1 MTSGTLRPKLSPVGV
16 EQHRFCAKSPSK
28 WSTFG
33 TLSHPRD
40 TRSSVP
46 FGAMLA
52 RVATFAIDGVQP
64 RQVWVEVDIRA
75 GLPAFTVVG
84 LGDTAVRESRD
95 RIRAAIL
102 NSGFKFPEGRI
113 TANLAPAFMR
123 KAGPGFDVALA
134 LAVLAACGQ
143 VPAEGLDHC

>member
-1 MTSGTLRPKLSPVGV
+1 
-16 EQHRFCAKSPSK
+16 
-28 WSTFG
+28 
-33 TLSHPRD
+33 
-40 TRSSVP
+40 
-46 FGAMLA
+46 MLA

-75 GLPAFTVVG
+75 GLPAFTIVG

-113 TANLAPAFMR
+113 TANLAPAFLR
-123 KAGPGFDVALA
+123 KPRSAP
-134 LAVLAACGQ
+134 
-143 VPAEGLDHC
+143 